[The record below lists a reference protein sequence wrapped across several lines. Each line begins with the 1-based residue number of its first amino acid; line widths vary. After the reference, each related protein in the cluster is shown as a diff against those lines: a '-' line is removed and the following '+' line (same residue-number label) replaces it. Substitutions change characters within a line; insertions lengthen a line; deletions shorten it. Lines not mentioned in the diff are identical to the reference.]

1 MDRLPFQPAGELFA
15 LAPRY
20 RDLQASAPITPVL
33 TAAGDSAWLVAR
45 HAEVEA
51 LLGDERLG
59 RSHPWPERA
68 ARVSTSVLLGGPV
81 GEYATE
87 HDRHRAMRRL
97 LAPAFSARRIGLL
110 RPRIAELVDQLLDDL
125 PAPPVDWHQVFS
137 VPLPVLVICEL
148 LGVPVDDQHLFRS
161 WAQALTDLS
170 EPADAAVAR
179 QNLIDYVIGLIS
191 VKRDKPDEDVI
202 TDLLAAQAEHGL
214 TDQAIAGMV
223 AMLLFAG
230 HETTVVRLDLGLV
243 LLLAHRE
250 HFDALRT
257 EPTTVPGVVEEILR
271 LSSLGGPA
279 GGLPRYAH
287 ADVHIGGITIPA
299 GNAVVLAVHAA
310 NRDPRVFP
318 DPDAFDPSRAPNR
331 HLAFGYGPHYCVG
344 ASLAR
349 LELTEAFARIAARL
363 PELRLAAPVDTLRLR
378 DRHITG
384 GLTELR
390 VTW

>member
-1 MDRLPFQPAGELFA
+1 
-15 LAPRY
+15 
-20 RDLQASAPITPVL
+20 
-33 TAAGDSAWLVAR
+33 
-45 HAEVEA
+45 
-51 LLGDERLG
+51 
-59 RSHPWPERA
+59 
-68 ARVSTSVLLGGPV
+68 
-81 GEYATE
+81 
-87 HDRHRAMRRL
+87 
-97 LAPAFSARRIGLL
+97 
-110 RPRIAELVDQLLDDL
+110 
-125 PAPPVDWHQVFS
+125 
-137 VPLPVLVICEL
+137 
-148 LGVPVDDQHLFRS
+148 
-161 WAQALTDLS
+161 LTDLS

-179 QNLIDYVIGLIS
+179 QNLIDYVIGLIT

-318 DPDAFDPSRAPNR
+318 DPDVFDPSRAPNR